1 VLGGSEDVM
10 NPEALAAAA
19 DTSKSGTLGAADP
32 VGRAYSNR
40 IGGSWTPARS
50 GKTFENRNPASPS
63 DLIGTFPASSAQ
75 DVEDAVAAA
84 SKAFATWRLVPA
96 PRRAEIVLRAAEL
109 LRDRKESLAR
119 AMTREMGKVLAE
131 TRGDVQEA
139 IDMAY
144 YIGAEGRRLFG
155 VTVPSELPNKFAMS
169 IRQPLGVCGLIT
181 PWNFPMAIPSW
192 KIFPALVAGNTVVLK
207 PATDTPASAH
217 HLVEAL
223 VDAGLPD
230 GVVNIVHGGGSAV
243 GVPLVQHPTVK
254 MISFTGSSEVG
265 KDIAARCAPSLKRL
279 SLELGGKNAQIVM
292 DDADLDLAIEGVLW
306 GAFGTTGQRCTATS
320 RLIVTKGVR
329 DALVPRLV
337 DRAMKLRLGDGLK
350 ATSEVG
356 PVVNT
361 KARDGIHGYVEIG
374 KKEGAKLLCGG
385 SFAEEDPLRDGS
397 FYHPTVFDQV
407 TPTMRI
413 AREEIFGPVL
423 SVLTVASFEEAIH
436 VLNDTPYGLS
446 SSIYTRDVNQAMRAV
461 RDIEA
466 GITYVNGPTIGAEVQ
481 LPFGGVKETGNGHR
495 EGGPTVIDAFT
506 EWKSVYIDY
515 SGKLQKA
522 QIDR

>member
-1 VLGGSEDVM
+1 MTPPTISTSEKT
-10 NPEALAAAA
+10 ERAH
-19 DTSKSGTLGAADP
+19 AADP
-32 VGRAYSNR
+32 SSRSYLNL
-40 IGGSWTPARS
+40 IGGKWVAARS
-50 GKTFENRNPASPS
+50 GRTFENRSPARPS
-63 DLIGTFPASSAQ
+63 DLIGIFPDSGPEDVSEAVNAATKAFPA
-75 DVEDAVAAA
+75 
-84 SKAFATWRLVPA
+84 WRLTPA
-96 PRRAEIVLRAAEL
+96 PRRAEVIFRAAEL
-109 LRDRKESLAR
+109 LRERKEELAR

-192 KIFPALVAGNTVVLK
+192 KIFPALVAGNTVVIK

-217 HLVEAL
+217 HLVEIL
-223 VDAGLPD
+223 LEAGLPE
-230 GVVNIVHGGGSAV
+230 GALNIVHGGGSSV
-243 GVPLVQHPTVK
+243 GVPLTEHAGVK

-265 KDIAARCAPSLKRL
+265 KTIAERTASSLKRI

-292 DDADLDLAIEGVLW
+292 DDADLDLAAEGALW

-320 RLIVTKGVR
+320 RLIVMRAVH
-329 DALVPRLV
+329 DEMVERLRE
-337 DRAMKLRLGDGLK
+337 RAGKLRLGNGLDP
-350 ATSEVG
+350 ASEVG
-356 PVVNT
+356 PLVNR
-361 KARDGIHGYVEIG
+361 AQRDRVHSYVEIG
-374 KKEGAKLLCGG
+374 KKEGARLVVGG
-385 SFAEEDPLRDGS
+385 SPAEEGALREGHFYRPTIFDGVS
-397 FYHPTVFDQV
+397 
-407 TPTMRI
+407 PTMRI
-413 AREEIFGPVL
+413 AVEEIFGPVL
-423 SVLTVASFEEAIH
+423 SVLTVSSLEEAIQ
-436 VLNDTPYGLS
+436 VLNATPYGLS
-446 SSIYTRDVNQAMRAV
+446 SSIYTRDVNRAMRAV

-506 EWKSVYIDY
+506 EWKSVYVDY